1 MLPRVG
7 VVGAGVAAGVA
18 TMALAWAG
26 TAAAGCM
33 AASLAFTSASCCE
46 RSSIFFCRS
55 SVEGD
60 CAQLDTAPEKVKA
73 ARAAKV
79 SRARRSFND
88 CKVFLLL
95 QVKLPAK

>member
-1 MLPRVG
+1 MLPRVA
-7 VVGAGVAAGVA
+7 VVEAGVAAGVA
-18 TMALAWAG
+18 TAAFAG
-26 TAAAGCM
+26 AGVAAPGCM

-60 CAQLDTAPEKVKA
+60 CAQLDTAPEQVRA
-73 ARAAKV
+73 ARAAKANK
-79 SRARRSFND
+79 ARRSFND